1 MKTCPKCNMSGIP
14 DDATFCPKCGE
25 KIVRRKKDSQQLL
38 KEAAAAWEKYPTK
51 PQNKNLIEN
60 CKVSI
65 YMLIYSAVLGGI
77 IGIGILIKDHDMD
90 GALNMFLLFLIMG
103 GGIALFILPIVTL
116 VGYIQDKNKLKDA
129 KNTFIE
135 KYIQANEYE

>member
-38 KEAAAAWEKYPTK
+38 KEAAAAWEKYPNK
-51 PQNKNLIEN
+51 PQNKNLKEN
-60 CKVSI
+60 YK
-65 YMLIYSAVLGGI
+65 VLGPMSIFMIVFSCIMGV
-77 IGIGILIKDHDMD
+77 GILVKDHDID
-90 GALNMFLLFLIMG
+90 GALKVGLFFLIMG
-103 GGIALFILPIVTL
+103 GGIEILMLPIL
-116 VGYIQDKNKLKDA
+116 AIIGYIQDNKELKKA

-135 KYIQANEYE
+135 KYIQENEYE